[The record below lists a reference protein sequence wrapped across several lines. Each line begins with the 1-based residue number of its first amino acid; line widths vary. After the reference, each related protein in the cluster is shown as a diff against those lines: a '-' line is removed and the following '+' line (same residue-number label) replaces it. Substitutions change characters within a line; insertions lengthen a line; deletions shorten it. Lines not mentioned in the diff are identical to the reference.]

1 MTKRISLNLTN
12 DPLQKVM
19 KKVLIT
25 IALAGLA
32 MRPENVLAGGS
43 MSMCDATKIT
53 AECSFIS
60 SSTDCS
66 ADANCEWNGSSC
78 DVSSSLVAGLRPT
91 SEDITAHI
99 SIGSTCGV
107 ASPCTGD
114 CETRSDG
121 TCIGTKAYYKSLF
134 TDDAMAINM
143 YLAGKCGATGQ
154 SDCVA
159 VSDCEWD
166 ATQTV
171 NGTGC
176 GVKDVVIQMAML
188 DECNFVVNGDGTIT
202 TSPASATTS
211 IIAVLTSTVAA
222 FLL

>member
-1 MTKRISLNLTN
+1 
-12 DPLQKVM
+12 M
-19 KKVLIT
+19 KNVLIT
-25 IALAGLA
+25 IALASLA

-43 MSMCDATKIT
+43 MSMCDAAKIT

-60 SSTDCS
+60 SSAACS
-66 ADANCEWNGSSC
+66 ADANCDWDGSVCS
-78 DVSSSLVAGLRPT
+78 VSSSLVPSMAPT
-91 SEDITAHI
+91 TDDLAAAI
-99 SIGSTCGV
+99 SIGLTCS
-107 ASPCTGD
+107 AQSPCTGN
-114 CETRSDG
+114 CENNSDG
-121 TCIGTKAYYKSLF
+121 TCMGTKAYYKSQF
-134 TDDAMAINM
+134 NDDAMAINL
-143 YLAGKCGATGQ
+143 YLQGKCSATGE

-171 NGTGC
+171 NGTEC
-176 GVKDVVIQMAML
+176 GVKDMVIQMAMV
-188 DECNFVVNGDGTIT
+188 DECNFVVNSDGTIT

>member
-1 MTKRISLNLTN
+1 
-12 DPLQKVM
+12 M
-19 KKVLIT
+19 KNALIT

-43 MSMCDATKIT
+43 MSMCDAAKIT

-60 SSTDCS
+60 SSAACS
-66 ADANCEWNGSSC
+66 ADANCDWDGSVCS
-78 DVSSSLVAGLRPT
+78 VSSSLVPSMAPT
-91 SEDITAHI
+91 TDDLAAAI
-99 SIGSTCGV
+99 SIGLTCS
-107 ASPCTGD
+107 AQSPCTGD
-114 CETRSDG
+114 CETNSDG
-121 TCIGTKAYYKSLF
+121 TCMGTKANYKSQL
-134 TDDAMAINM
+134 TDDAMAINL
-143 YLAGKCGATGQ
+143 YLAGKCGATGE

-166 ATQTV
+166 ATESPAS
-171 NGTGC
+171 C
-176 GVKDVVIQMAML
+176 GAKNEVIIQAMM
-188 DECNFVVNGDGTIT
+188 DECNFVINSDGTISVT

>member
-1 MTKRISLNLTN
+1 
-12 DPLQKVM
+12 M
-19 KKVLIT
+19 KNVLIT
-25 IALAGLA
+25 IALASLA

-60 SSTDCS
+60 SSAACS
-66 ADANCEWNGSSC
+66 ADANCDWDGSVCS
-78 DVSSSLVAGLRPT
+78 VSSSLVPSMAPT
-91 SEDITAHI
+91 TDDLAAAI
-99 SIGSTCGV
+99 SIGLTCS
-107 ASPCTGD
+107 AQSPCTGN
-114 CETRSDG
+114 CETNSDG
-121 TCIGTKAYYKSLF
+121 TCMGTKAYYKSQF
-134 TDDAMAINM
+134 NDDAMAINL
-143 YLAGKCGATGQ
+143 YLQGKCSATGE

-176 GVKDVVIQMAML
+176 GVKDVVIEMAML
-188 DECNFVVNGDGTIT
+188 DECNFVVNSDGTIT

>member
-1 MTKRISLNLTN
+1 
-12 DPLQKVM
+12 M
-19 KKVLIT
+19 KNALIT

-66 ADANCEWNGSSC
+66 ADANCEWKGSSC
-78 DVSSSLVAGLRPT
+78 DVSSSLVAGLMPT
-91 SEDITAHI
+91 SEDFAATI
-99 SIGSTCGV
+99 SIGLTCGV

-134 TDDAMAINM
+134 TDDAMPW
-143 YLAGKCGATGQ
+143 Q
-154 SDCVA
+154 STCILR
-159 VSDCEWD
+159 E
-166 ATQTV
+166 
-171 NGTGC
+171 N
-176 GVKDVVIQMAML
+176 
-188 DECNFVVNGDGTIT
+188 
-202 TSPASATTS
+202 
-211 IIAVLTSTVAA
+211 AVLPDNLIASLSQTANGMR
-222 FLL
+222 LKL